1 MLYEEHIKQI
11 IETKTLSI
19 GDDVKVLIDYSLCSG
34 TVLKVNPKGIKVHIA
49 AVFGCV
55 DYVSSFKPEKVF
67 KFGTQAVIV
76 WELWKGKNGR
86 GGYRVDTL
94 LYTDLARPIEIIK
107 PSVYLY
113 EDSFGVVTEQNKHLY
128 TDSFI

>member
-34 TVLKVNPKGIKVHIA
+34 TVVKVNPKGIKVHIA
-49 AVFGCV
+49 AGFGCV

-67 KFGTQAVIV
+67 KIGTLAVLV

-94 LYTDLARPIEIIK
+94 MYSELARPIETIK
-107 PSVYLY
+107 SSVYLY
-113 EDSFGVVTEQNKHLY
+113 EDSFGCVVDQHKKLY
-128 TDSFI
+128 ADSLM